1 MPGAVGRLLL
11 GGAMVYRVE
20 KSIWE
25 GCPYPDD
32 YRQHVGRS
40 MDGHSQHE
48 TPRGAMRLTHH
59 EFDGSY
65 QSGIYVGRTY
75 PGGEER
81 LGGCGVTIYYDLK
94 I

>member
-1 MPGAVGRLLL
+1 
-11 GGAMVYRVE
+11 MVYRVE

-40 MDGHSQHE
+40 MDGHFQHE
-48 TPRGAMRLTHH
+48 TPRGAMRLTLP
-59 EFDGSY
+59 FKYLPRPNISRGRRM
-65 QSGIYVGRTY
+65 SGRKRGHDHGTPKII
-75 PGGEER
+75 
-81 LGGCGVTIYYDLK
+81 CYDLK